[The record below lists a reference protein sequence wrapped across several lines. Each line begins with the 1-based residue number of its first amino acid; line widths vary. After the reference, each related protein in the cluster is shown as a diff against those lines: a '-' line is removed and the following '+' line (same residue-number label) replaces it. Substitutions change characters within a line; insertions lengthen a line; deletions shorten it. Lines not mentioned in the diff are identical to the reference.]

1 MCSVFNPP
9 TRQNRL
15 KLLANYF
22 LTQFECTLA
31 YLFMTQFAILGQLKK
46 PGRKKKPAG
55 YSPFED
61 DYFWE
66 LLKSDYNS
74 AWKYVDR
81 MKRSFSS

>member
-1 MCSVFNPP
+1 MCSVFKQPNHSN
-9 TRQNRL
+9 QL
-15 KLLANYF
+15 KLLANYV
-22 LTQFECTLA
+22 LL
-31 YLFMTQFAILGQLKK
+31 MTQFAILSQLKK
-46 PGRKKKPAG
+46 PGRKKKPVG
-55 YSPFED
+55 YSPFDD

>member
-1 MCSVFNPP
+1 
-9 TRQNRL
+9 
-15 KLLANYF
+15 
-22 LTQFECTLA
+22 
-31 YLFMTQFAILGQLKK
+31 MTQFAILGQLKK

-55 YSPFED
+55 YSPFDD